1 MEEFVTLKVS
11 TYDRLQNELHEAKAE
26 VKELRTAINSI
37 RVFDLKDS
45 YSNIKTLVFTDFAL
59 EQFRKLVD
67 SYPDL
72 KFKELDKEVMWSIA
86 EPKEET
92 EGGSNA

>member
-1 MEEFVTLKVS
+1 MEESVTLKVS
-11 TYDRLQNELHEAKAE
+11 TYDRLQNELREAKAE
-26 VKELRTAINSI
+26 VKELRTAIDGI
-37 RVFDLKDS
+37 RVFGLKDS
-45 YSNIKTLVFTDFAL
+45 YSNRKTLVFTDFAL

-72 KFKELDKEVMWSIA
+72 KFKELDKEAMWNIA

-92 EGGSNA
+92 EGDSDA